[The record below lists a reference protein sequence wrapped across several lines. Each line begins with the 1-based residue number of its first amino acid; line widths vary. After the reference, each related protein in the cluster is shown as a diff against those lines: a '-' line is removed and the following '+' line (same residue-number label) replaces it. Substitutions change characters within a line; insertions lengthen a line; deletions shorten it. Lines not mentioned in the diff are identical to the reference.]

1 MDPLS
6 PTADES
12 PGSGPVASPTATGRK
27 SRSAGLKG
35 AQLPPAQP
43 LSGTKKRARRG
54 FGWVRKLPSGRYQ
67 ASYLDPHGTRIFAKA
82 IEGGKVLPLT
92 FLDKK
97 SAEAWLSLRQSEL
110 IENRWKP
117 AVAREPEEVGFADYA
132 ERWLASRDLSPKT
145 NSEYR
150 RILDGNRLSYFKD
163 FALTEIHPAMIKTW
177 WNAQDPR
184 YPTARRKAYDVL
196 HAILQ
201 TASQQDEDTDA
212 PPLIPTNPARLS
224 AKTKNKTPTSR
235 PKNSIRPATLAE
247 LARIMDE
254 MPPRY
259 AAMVLLAA
267 WCAPRFGELT
277 ELRRRDLTINRDRD
291 GQPVDGTLTITRAV
305 VWPDPDT
312 PIVKTPTSLSRDVA
326 IPPHILGP
334 LLAHLDSWAAPSPD
348 GLLFPAVESGGHM
361 KHGALYKVYR
371 RARKAAGRE
380 DLRWHDLRHTGA
392 TLAAQ
397 AGATLAELMNRLG
410 HSTVTAALIYQ
421 HAAAGRD
428 AEIARRLSAMA
439 KVEEAPRGE
448 EVSRILRLD

>member
-1 MDPLS
+1 MTTFS
-6 PTADES
+6 PTAEDRPEPPPATPPGQGPS
-12 PGSGPVASPTATGRK
+12 RPGSAGSRKDDVVPVESDGAGGRK
-27 SRSAGLKG
+27 R
-35 AQLPPAQP
+35 
-43 LSGTKKRARRG
+43 TRRG
-54 FGWVRKLPSGRYQ
+54 FGWVRKVPSGRYQ
-67 ASYLDPHGTRIFAKA
+67 ASYLDPHGTRIFAKVV
-82 IEGGKVLPLT
+82 EGGKVLPLT

-97 SAEAWLSLRQSEL
+97 TAEAWLSLRQSEL

-132 ERWLASRDLSPKT
+132 ERWLASRELSPKT
-145 NSEYR
+145 HSEYR
-150 RILDGNRLSYFKD
+150 RILNGERLGYFNK
-163 FALTEIHPAMIKTW
+163 FALNEIPPAMVKAW

-184 YPTARRKAYDVL
+184 YATARRKAYDVL

-212 PPLIPTNPARLS
+212 PPLIASNPARLS
-224 AKTKNKTPTSR
+224 AKTKNKTPISR
-235 PKNSIRPATLAE
+235 PKGSIRPATLAE
-247 LARIMDE
+247 LGTIMDE

-277 ELRRRDLTINRDRD
+277 ELRRRDLVINRDRD

-312 PIVKTPTSLSRDVA
+312 PVVKAPKSLSRDVA

-334 LLAHLDSWAAPSPD
+334 LLAHLDNWAAPGPD

-428 AEIARRLSAMA
+428 AEIARRLSALA
-439 KVEEAPRGE
+439 IS
-448 EVSRILRLD
+448 EVPVVTNHAL

>member
-1 MDPLS
+1 MATFS
-6 PTADES
+6 PTSEGLPHSSLDTS
-12 PGSGPVASPTATGRK
+12 STTTAK
-27 SRSAGLKG
+27 PSRSATSKSPRL
-35 AQLPPAQP
+35 APAEAEA
-43 LSGTKKRARRG
+43 SARKRTRRG

-67 ASYLDPHGTRIFAKA
+67 ASYLDPHGTRIFAKVV
-82 IEGGKVLPLT
+82 EGGRVLPLT

-97 SAEAWLSLRQSEL
+97 TAEAWLSLRQSEL

-117 AVAREPEEVGFADYA
+117 ALAKEPEEVGFAQYA
-132 ERWLASRDLSPKT
+132 ERWLTSRELSPKT
-145 NSEYR
+145 HAEYR
-150 RILDGNRLSYFKD
+150 RILDGNRLGYFKD
-163 FALTEIHPAMIKTW
+163 LALTEIHPAMIKTW

-196 HAILQ
+196 HAILE
-201 TASQQDEDTDA
+201 TASRQDEDTDA
-212 PPLIPTNPARLS
+212 PPLIPNNPARLS
-224 AKTKNKTPTSR
+224 AKTKNSTPASR
-235 PKNSIRPATLAE
+235 PKGSIRPATLAE
-247 LARIMDE
+247 LTTIMDE

-277 ELRRRDLTINRDRD
+277 ELRRRDLFINRDPE
-291 GQPVDGTLTITRAV
+291 GNPVDGTLTITRAV

-312 PIVKTPTSLSRDVA
+312 PIVKAPKSLSRDVA

-334 LLAHLDSWAAPSPD
+334 ILAHLDNFAAPGPD

-371 RARKAAGRE
+371 RARKAAGRS

-428 AEIARRLSAMA
+428 AEIARRLSAIA
-439 KVEEAPRGE
+439 TERPESSLP
-448 EVSRILRLD
+448 